1 MNANKK
7 ITTVTRRNIADELL
21 VSKIWYHG
29 RLEEPDF
36 LNRLFDL
43 KSLPSRDHRYDN
55 AYDDIY
61 KHMVMNN
68 DWEPNWV
75 FTDTRFNLMHCDDE
89 TILKFLAETLHPAV
103 RNDED
108 EILKIQEIYNRNLD
122 PDGYEIIQT
131 SEISGKP
138 VFSGREIIIGQSHLI
153 SKKTEI
159 IKYLNT
165 EYIKNKINLM
175 TEAVASDTD
184 LAIGTAKELV
194 ETICKSILKQSSV
207 EYDKDWKIGKLL
219 KKTNSVLDFSPKSA
233 KTPDDAER
241 SIKQIL
247 GGISSVVQGISELRN
262 AYGTGHGKDADFI
275 GLEPKYAK
283 LIVGAAAEI
292 AIFYLATNGEN
303 TELVE

>member
-1 MNANKK
+1 MNEDKK
-7 ITTVTRRNIADELL
+7 ITTITRRNIADELL
-21 VSKIWYHG
+21 ISKLWYHG
-29 RLEEPDF
+29 RLDEPDF

-43 KSLPSRDHRYDN
+43 KSLPSRDYRYDN
-55 AYDDIY
+55 AYDDIW
-61 KHMVMNN
+61 KHMVMND

-75 FTDTRFNLMHCDDE
+75 FTDTRFNLMHCDDK
-89 TILKFLAETLHPAV
+89 TFLKFLSETLHPAV
-103 RNDED
+103 RDDED
-108 EILKIQEIYNRNLD
+108 EILKIQEIYNRNLE

-138 VFSGREIIIGQSHLI
+138 VFSGREIIIGQGHLI

-165 EYIKNKINLM
+165 QYVKNKINLM

-184 LAIGTAKELV
+184 LAIGTAKELI
-194 ETICKSILKQSSV
+194 ETVCKSILKQISV
-207 EYDKDWKIGKLL
+207 DYNKDWNIGKLI
-219 KKTNSVLDFSPKSA
+219 KETNNVLDLSPKFADNS
-233 KTPDDAER
+233 DEAER

-262 AYGTGHGKDADFI
+262 AYGTGHGKDAEFI

-283 LIVGAAAEI
+283 LIVGAVAEI